1 MNRIFS
7 KVWSKALGRLV
18 VASELASRQGSGTSR
33 GATVSA
39 GPINRSLLGAAVV
52 AAMMGLPTEVLAGN
66 GIHINSGSDGECVS
80 INEPGWSPFTQTQ
93 TQLLN
98 NNINFKDTD
107 PKCGAFPNS
116 PNGVLFYRPAAVDGV
131 GATSLG
137 LGGDLWVNGKVSL
150 NPTGLAR
157 IDVKSLAFGLNAT
170 ATNANDWAIGEGAK
184 ADSAEKR
191 DAETGA
197 AGNALAIGNNSLAE
211 HTEALALGLS
221 TRARAPL
228 STAVGRSAS
237 IGAGGHSATAV
248 GRFAQANGHSTTA
261 IGRDT
266 IARAEQ
272 STAVGYGARTGN
284 NASRAVAI
292 GASAQAIGLESL
304 AMGSGA
310 MVSAGMNNAVA
321 IGKDSRGNAA
331 DTVAIGV
338 GAVAEHFNS
347 VALGTAA
354 RTAPHRVVS
363 PTDLNGTRYN
373 FLPPGLAE
381 ANVNGVVSV
390 GSEAVSRQL
399 VNVAPGVLDAT
410 SYDAVNGSQL
420 FAAYQE
426 INKLG
431 QKDVALA
438 AKDAE
443 LEDRLNKLPKGID
456 GATVAAAIGPGTQVD
471 GNGRLSLPQLALK
484 SLGRQPDDVT
494 VPAAQPTSLL
504 GAIDALDGEMVK
516 INGALG
522 VLFDNA
528 LLWHETEGAYSAQKG
543 AAPGANRIAN
553 VAAGTGTQDA
563 VNVGQLREVERTAQD
578 AGSAASTAQR
588 AADAAQATADQAKAA
603 AGSAS
608 TQLAGI
614 GPQETVAGRIKDAGQ
629 SVANALGGGASAN
642 ADGTVSAPSYG
653 VAAINADGSIG
664 EVTQHGNVGGALT
677 ALDQNIGTVNERV
690 DGLARDSLRWNEDLG
705 AYDAARDGQASSQIA
720 NVAAGVKTTDAV
732 NVGQLNVVDQAAKVA
747 QSAAQAAQF
756 TADGAQRTAD
766 GAASAASQ
774 AQATADSAASAA
786 NAAAADAGNAQRAAD
801 AAQVTANEAKAAAGA
816 ANTQLAGIGPQETVA
831 GRIKDAGQ
839 SVADALGGGAS
850 ANADGSVSA
859 PSYGVAA
866 INADGSTGE
875 VTQHGN
881 VGGALG
887 ALDQNIG
894 TVNDRVDGLARDSLR
909 WNEDLGAYDA
919 AHDGQASSQ
928 IANVAAGVKATDA
941 VNVGQLNTVDQ
952 AAKAAQSAAQAAQ
965 STADAAGVAAY
976 GAQRT
981 ADGAASAANQAQA
994 TADSA
999 VNAAAAAATDA
1010 GNAQRAADA
1019 AQVTANEAKAAAGSA
1034 STQLA
1039 GIGPQE
1045 TVAGR
1050 IKDAGQS
1057 VANALGGGASANAD
1071 GSVSAPSYGVA
1082 AIDADG
1088 SVGEVT
1094 QHGNVGGALS
1104 ALNQNIGTVNDRV
1117 DGLARDSLRWNEDLG
1132 AYDAAHDGQAS
1143 SQIANV
1149 AAGVKTTD
1157 AVNVGQLNTVDQ
1169 AAKAAQSAAQAAQS
1183 TADAAGV
1190 AADGAQRTADGAASA
1205 ANRAQA
1211 TADSAASA
1219 AAAAATDAGNAQR
1232 AADAAQVTANEAKAA
1247 AGAANTQLAGIGPQE
1262 TVAGRIKDAGQ
1273 SVADALGGGAS
1284 ANADGSVSAPSYGV
1298 AAINA
1303 DGSTGEVTQHGNVG
1317 GALTALDQNIG
1328 TVNDRVDGLARD
1340 SLRWNEDL
1348 GAYDAAH
1355 DGQAS
1360 SQIANVAAGVKTTDA
1375 VNVGQLNTVDQ
1386 AAKAAQSAAQA
1397 AQSTADGATSAAN
1410 QAQATADSAV
1420 TAAAAAATDAG
1431 NAQRAA
1437 DAAQVTANE
1446 ARAVAGAASTQL
1458 AGIGPQETVAGRIKD
1473 AGQSVAN
1480 ALGGGVN
1487 VNADGTVSAPS
1498 YGVAAINADGST
1510 GEVTQHGNVGG
1521 ALNALDQN
1529 IGTVNDRVDGL
1540 ARDSLRWNENL
1551 GAYDAAHDGQASSQ
1565 IANVAAGVKT
1575 TDAVNVSQLNVVDQA
1590 AQAAQSVADAASS
1603 AADGAQRTADDATAR
1618 AATAQATADRVG
1630 GVASAA
1636 LQAANSAGEGVIR
1649 TAAEVEQTRNQI
1661 VRGEIG
1667 LVKKDPQSKSLTIG
1681 KDTGGNELDV
1691 SGHEGGRRVTGIAV
1705 GRIDD
1710 ASTDA
1715 VTGAQ
1720 LNALDKRVQR
1730 ADALGEGV
1738 AVDRPSSEQPAARA
1752 EVGSGA
1758 VAVGAGT
1765 SASGTGSV
1773 AVGQGAATTGAQAT
1787 ALGKDAVASAPGSV
1801 ALGAGSRADR
1811 PNALSVGAAGAERQI
1826 THVAPATRDT
1836 DAVNLGQARSLSRQE
1851 ASWALVQANGYTD
1864 RQIKQLRREANAGIA
1879 LSMSMAGLPSSF
1891 VPGGRMIAM
1900 AGSTYGG
1907 ESAVA
1912 LGFSAVS
1919 EDGSFMLRASG
1930 STTTEDH
1937 GFTIGVGFQ
1946 W

>member
-588 AADAAQATADQAKAA
+588 AADAAQATADEAKAA

-928 IANVAAGVKATDA
+928 IANIAAGVKATDA

-965 STADAAGVAAY
+965 STADAAGVAAD

-1104 ALNQNIGTVNDRV
+1104 ALN
-1117 DGLARDSLRWNEDLG
+1117 
-1132 AYDAAHDGQAS
+1132 
-1143 SQIANV
+1143 
-1149 AAGVKTTD
+1149 
-1157 AVNVGQLNTVDQ
+1157 
-1169 AAKAAQSAAQAAQS
+1169 
-1183 TADAAGV
+1183 
-1190 AADGAQRTADGAASA
+1190 
-1205 ANRAQA
+1205 
-1211 TADSAASA
+1211 
-1219 AAAAATDAGNAQR
+1219 
-1232 AADAAQVTANEAKAA
+1232 
-1247 AGAANTQLAGIGPQE
+1247 
-1262 TVAGRIKDAGQ
+1262 
-1273 SVADALGGGAS
+1273 
-1284 ANADGSVSAPSYGV
+1284 
-1298 AAINA
+1298 
-1303 DGSTGEVTQHGNVG
+1303 
-1317 GALTALDQNIG
+1317 QNIG

-1540 ARDSLRWNENL
+1540 ARDSLRWNENQ

>member
-1 MNRIFS
+1 M
-7 KVWSKALGRLV
+7 
-18 VASELASRQGSGTSR
+18 
-33 GATVSA
+33 
-39 GPINRSLLGAAVV
+39 
-52 AAMMGLPTEVLAGN
+52 
-66 GIHINSGSDGECVS
+66 
-80 INEPGWSPFTQTQ
+80 
-93 TQLLN
+93 
-98 NNINFKDTD
+98 
-107 PKCGAFPNS
+107 
-116 PNGVLFYRPAAVDGV
+116 
-131 GATSLG
+131 
-137 LGGDLWVNGKVSL
+137 
-150 NPTGLAR
+150 
-157 IDVKSLAFGLNAT
+157 
-170 ATNANDWAIGEGAK
+170 
-184 ADSAEKR
+184 
-191 DAETGA
+191 
-197 AGNALAIGNNSLAE
+197 
-211 HTEALALGLS
+211 
-221 TRARAPL
+221 
-228 STAVGRSAS
+228 
-237 IGAGGHSATAV
+237 
-248 GRFAQANGHSTTA
+248 
-261 IGRDT
+261 
-266 IARAEQ
+266 
-272 STAVGYGARTGN
+272 
-284 NASRAVAI
+284 
-292 GASAQAIGLESL
+292 
-304 AMGSGA
+304 
-310 MVSAGMNNAVA
+310 
-321 IGKDSRGNAA
+321 
-331 DTVAIGV
+331 
-338 GAVAEHFNS
+338 
-347 VALGTAA
+347 
-354 RTAPHRVVS
+354 
-363 PTDLNGTRYN
+363 
-373 FLPPGLAE
+373 
-381 ANVNGVVSV
+381 
-390 GSEAVSRQL
+390 
-399 VNVAPGVLDAT
+399 
-410 SYDAVNGSQL
+410 
-420 FAAYQE
+420 
-426 INKLG
+426 
-431 QKDVALA
+431 
-438 AKDAE
+438 
-443 LEDRLNKLPKGID
+443 
-456 GATVAAAIGPGTQVD
+456 
-471 GNGRLSLPQLALK
+471 
-484 SLGRQPDDVT
+484 
-494 VPAAQPTSLL
+494 
-504 GAIDALDGEMVK
+504 
-516 INGALG
+516 
-522 VLFDNA
+522 
-528 LLWHETEGAYSAQKG
+528 
-543 AAPGANRIAN
+543 
-553 VAAGTGTQDA
+553 
-563 VNVGQLREVERTAQD
+563 
-578 AGSAASTAQR
+578 
-588 AADAAQATADQAKAA
+588 
-603 AGSAS
+603 
-608 TQLAGI
+608 
-614 GPQETVAGRIKDAGQ
+614 
-629 SVANALGGGASAN
+629 
-642 ADGTVSAPSYG
+642 
-653 VAAINADGSIG
+653 
-664 EVTQHGNVGGALT
+664 
-677 ALDQNIGTVNERV
+677 
-690 DGLARDSLRWNEDLG
+690 
-705 AYDAARDGQASSQIA
+705 
-720 NVAAGVKTTDAV
+720 
-732 NVGQLNVVDQAAKVA
+732 
-747 QSAAQAAQF
+747 
-756 TADGAQRTAD
+756 
-766 GAASAASQ
+766 
-774 AQATADSAASAA
+774 
-786 NAAAADAGNAQRAAD
+786 
-801 AAQVTANEAKAAAGA
+801 
-816 ANTQLAGIGPQETVA
+816 
-831 GRIKDAGQ
+831 
-839 SVADALGGGAS
+839 ADALGGGAS

-965 STADAAGVAAY
+965 STADAAGVAAD

-1190 AADGAQRTADGAASA
+1190 AADGAQRT
-1205 ANRAQA
+1205 
-1211 TADSAASA
+1211 
-1219 AAAAATDAGNAQR
+1219 
-1232 AADAAQVTANEAKAA
+1232 ADAAQVTANEAKAA

>member
-588 AADAAQATADQAKAA
+588 AADAAQATADEAKAA

-786 NAAAADAGNAQRAAD
+786 NAAAA
-801 AAQVTANEAKAAAGA
+801 
-816 ANTQLAGIGPQETVA
+816 
-831 GRIKDAGQ
+831 
-839 SVADALGGGAS
+839 
-850 ANADGSVSA
+850 
-859 PSYGVAA
+859 
-866 INADGSTGE
+866 
-875 VTQHGN
+875 
-881 VGGALG
+881 
-887 ALDQNIG
+887 
-894 TVNDRVDGLARDSLR
+894 
-909 WNEDLGAYDA
+909 
-919 AHDGQASSQ
+919 
-928 IANVAAGVKATDA
+928 
-941 VNVGQLNTVDQ
+941 
-952 AAKAAQSAAQAAQ
+952 
-965 STADAAGVAAY
+965 
-976 GAQRT
+976 
-981 ADGAASAANQAQA
+981 
-994 TADSA
+994 
-999 VNAAAAAATDA
+999 
-1010 GNAQRAADA
+1010 
-1019 AQVTANEAKAAAGSA
+1019 
-1034 STQLA
+1034 
-1039 GIGPQE
+1039 
-1045 TVAGR
+1045 
-1050 IKDAGQS
+1050 
-1057 VANALGGGASANAD
+1057 
-1071 GSVSAPSYGVA
+1071 
-1082 AIDADG
+1082 
-1088 SVGEVT
+1088 
-1094 QHGNVGGALS
+1094 
-1104 ALNQNIGTVNDRV
+1104 
-1117 DGLARDSLRWNEDLG
+1117 
-1132 AYDAAHDGQAS
+1132 
-1143 SQIANV
+1143 
-1149 AAGVKTTD
+1149 
-1157 AVNVGQLNTVDQ
+1157 
-1169 AAKAAQSAAQAAQS
+1169 
-1183 TADAAGV
+1183 
-1190 AADGAQRTADGAASA
+1190 
-1205 ANRAQA
+1205 
-1211 TADSAASA
+1211 
-1219 AAAAATDAGNAQR
+1219 DAGNAQR

>member
-1 MNRIFS
+1 M
-7 KVWSKALGRLV
+7 
-18 VASELASRQGSGTSR
+18 
-33 GATVSA
+33 
-39 GPINRSLLGAAVV
+39 
-52 AAMMGLPTEVLAGN
+52 
-66 GIHINSGSDGECVS
+66 
-80 INEPGWSPFTQTQ
+80 
-93 TQLLN
+93 
-98 NNINFKDTD
+98 
-107 PKCGAFPNS
+107 
-116 PNGVLFYRPAAVDGV
+116 
-131 GATSLG
+131 
-137 LGGDLWVNGKVSL
+137 
-150 NPTGLAR
+150 
-157 IDVKSLAFGLNAT
+157 
-170 ATNANDWAIGEGAK
+170 
-184 ADSAEKR
+184 
-191 DAETGA
+191 
-197 AGNALAIGNNSLAE
+197 
-211 HTEALALGLS
+211 
-221 TRARAPL
+221 
-228 STAVGRSAS
+228 
-237 IGAGGHSATAV
+237 
-248 GRFAQANGHSTTA
+248 
-261 IGRDT
+261 
-266 IARAEQ
+266 
-272 STAVGYGARTGN
+272 
-284 NASRAVAI
+284 
-292 GASAQAIGLESL
+292 
-304 AMGSGA
+304 
-310 MVSAGMNNAVA
+310 
-321 IGKDSRGNAA
+321 
-331 DTVAIGV
+331 
-338 GAVAEHFNS
+338 
-347 VALGTAA
+347 
-354 RTAPHRVVS
+354 
-363 PTDLNGTRYN
+363 
-373 FLPPGLAE
+373 
-381 ANVNGVVSV
+381 
-390 GSEAVSRQL
+390 
-399 VNVAPGVLDAT
+399 
-410 SYDAVNGSQL
+410 
-420 FAAYQE
+420 
-426 INKLG
+426 
-431 QKDVALA
+431 
-438 AKDAE
+438 
-443 LEDRLNKLPKGID
+443 
-456 GATVAAAIGPGTQVD
+456 
-471 GNGRLSLPQLALK
+471 
-484 SLGRQPDDVT
+484 
-494 VPAAQPTSLL
+494 
-504 GAIDALDGEMVK
+504 
-516 INGALG
+516 
-522 VLFDNA
+522 
-528 LLWHETEGAYSAQKG
+528 
-543 AAPGANRIAN
+543 
-553 VAAGTGTQDA
+553 
-563 VNVGQLREVERTAQD
+563 
-578 AGSAASTAQR
+578 
-588 AADAAQATADQAKAA
+588 
-603 AGSAS
+603 
-608 TQLAGI
+608 
-614 GPQETVAGRIKDAGQ
+614 
-629 SVANALGGGASAN
+629 
-642 ADGTVSAPSYG
+642 
-653 VAAINADGSIG
+653 
-664 EVTQHGNVGGALT
+664 
-677 ALDQNIGTVNERV
+677 
-690 DGLARDSLRWNEDLG
+690 
-705 AYDAARDGQASSQIA
+705 
-720 NVAAGVKTTDAV
+720 
-732 NVGQLNVVDQAAKVA
+732 
-747 QSAAQAAQF
+747 
-756 TADGAQRTAD
+756 
-766 GAASAASQ
+766 
-774 AQATADSAASAA
+774 
-786 NAAAADAGNAQRAAD
+786 
-801 AAQVTANEAKAAAGA
+801 
-816 ANTQLAGIGPQETVA
+816 
-831 GRIKDAGQ
+831 
-839 SVADALGGGAS
+839 
-850 ANADGSVSA
+850 
-859 PSYGVAA
+859 
-866 INADGSTGE
+866 
-875 VTQHGN
+875 
-881 VGGALG
+881 
-887 ALDQNIG
+887 
-894 TVNDRVDGLARDSLR
+894 
-909 WNEDLGAYDA
+909 
-919 AHDGQASSQ
+919 
-928 IANVAAGVKATDA
+928 
-941 VNVGQLNTVDQ
+941 
-952 AAKAAQSAAQAAQ
+952 
-965 STADAAGVAAY
+965 
-976 GAQRT
+976 
-981 ADGAASAANQAQA
+981 
-994 TADSA
+994 
-999 VNAAAAAATDA
+999 
-1010 GNAQRAADA
+1010 
-1019 AQVTANEAKAAAGSA
+1019 
-1034 STQLA
+1034 
-1039 GIGPQE
+1039 
-1045 TVAGR
+1045 
-1050 IKDAGQS
+1050 
-1057 VANALGGGASANAD
+1057 
-1071 GSVSAPSYGVA
+1071 
-1082 AIDADG
+1082 
-1088 SVGEVT
+1088 
-1094 QHGNVGGALS
+1094 
-1104 ALNQNIGTVNDRV
+1104 
-1117 DGLARDSLRWNEDLG
+1117 
-1132 AYDAAHDGQAS
+1132 
-1143 SQIANV
+1143 
-1149 AAGVKTTD
+1149 
-1157 AVNVGQLNTVDQ
+1157 
-1169 AAKAAQSAAQAAQS
+1169 
-1183 TADAAGV
+1183 
-1190 AADGAQRTADGAASA
+1190 
-1205 ANRAQA
+1205 
-1211 TADSAASA
+1211 
-1219 AAAAATDAGNAQR
+1219 
-1232 AADAAQVTANEAKAA
+1232 
-1247 AGAANTQLAGIGPQE
+1247 
-1262 TVAGRIKDAGQ
+1262 
-1273 SVADALGGGAS
+1273 ADALGGGAS

-1540 ARDSLRWNENL
+1540 ARDSLRWNENQ

>member
-588 AADAAQATADQAKAA
+588 AADAAQATADEAKAA

-887 ALDQNIG
+887 
-894 TVNDRVDGLARDSLR
+894 
-909 WNEDLGAYDA
+909 
-919 AHDGQASSQ
+919 
-928 IANVAAGVKATDA
+928 
-941 VNVGQLNTVDQ
+941 
-952 AAKAAQSAAQAAQ
+952 
-965 STADAAGVAAY
+965 
-976 GAQRT
+976 
-981 ADGAASAANQAQA
+981 
-994 TADSA
+994 
-999 VNAAAAAATDA
+999 
-1010 GNAQRAADA
+1010 
-1019 AQVTANEAKAAAGSA
+1019 
-1034 STQLA
+1034 
-1039 GIGPQE
+1039 
-1045 TVAGR
+1045 
-1050 IKDAGQS
+1050 
-1057 VANALGGGASANAD
+1057 
-1071 GSVSAPSYGVA
+1071 
-1082 AIDADG
+1082 
-1088 SVGEVT
+1088 
-1094 QHGNVGGALS
+1094 
-1104 ALNQNIGTVNDRV
+1104 
-1117 DGLARDSLRWNEDLG
+1117 
-1132 AYDAAHDGQAS
+1132 
-1143 SQIANV
+1143 
-1149 AAGVKTTD
+1149 
-1157 AVNVGQLNTVDQ
+1157 
-1169 AAKAAQSAAQAAQS
+1169 
-1183 TADAAGV
+1183 
-1190 AADGAQRTADGAASA
+1190 
-1205 ANRAQA
+1205 
-1211 TADSAASA
+1211 
-1219 AAAAATDAGNAQR
+1219 
-1232 AADAAQVTANEAKAA
+1232 
-1247 AGAANTQLAGIGPQE
+1247 
-1262 TVAGRIKDAGQ
+1262 
-1273 SVADALGGGAS
+1273 
-1284 ANADGSVSAPSYGV
+1284 
-1298 AAINA
+1298 
-1303 DGSTGEVTQHGNVG
+1303 
-1317 GALTALDQNIG
+1317 ALDQNIG